1 MEEWV
6 GNGRRRGKEGK
17 ARGKGEEG
25 REMGS
30 EREENRKGREEW
42 GKRRKKALNISMYQL
57 VRNWGKVKDGEGG
70 EEAAGYISC
79 PNGLK
84 QNKYT

>member
-1 MEEWV
+1 MGKQKGRREREGKMEEWV

-30 EREENRKGREEW
+30 EGEENRKGRGREK
-42 GKRRKKALNISMYQL
+42 GRMQ
-57 VRNWGKVKDGEGG
+57 G
-70 EEAAGYISC
+70 
-79 PNGLK
+79 
-84 QNKYT
+84 